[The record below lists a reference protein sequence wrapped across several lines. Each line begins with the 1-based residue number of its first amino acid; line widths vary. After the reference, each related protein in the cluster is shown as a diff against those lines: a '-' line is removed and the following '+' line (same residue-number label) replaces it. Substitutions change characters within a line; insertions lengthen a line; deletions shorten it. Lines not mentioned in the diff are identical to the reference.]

1 MYNKSG
7 MVKNGKSNML
17 RNYERYIDIV
27 FLDFV

>member
-17 RNYERYIDIV
+17 RNCERYIDIV